1 MKTRI
6 LGKELVVS
14 EIGLGCMGLSHG
26 YGPASDSKEALR
38 LIHQA
43 IDWGVTFFDTAY
55 TTTMNCWSE
64 RPWFLTAKKL

>member
-1 MKTRI
+1 MKTRN

-26 YGPASDSKEALR
+26 YGPASDPKEAVK

-43 IDWGVTFFDTAY
+43 VDGGGTFFQTAEVY
-55 TTTMNCWSE
+55 DDNE
-64 RPWFLTAKKL
+64 LLVGEALTSS